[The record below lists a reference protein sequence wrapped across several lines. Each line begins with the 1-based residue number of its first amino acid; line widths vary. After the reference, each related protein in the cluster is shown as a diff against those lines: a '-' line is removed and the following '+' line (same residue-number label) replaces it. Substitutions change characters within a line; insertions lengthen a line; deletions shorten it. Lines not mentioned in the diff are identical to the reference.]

1 MTLAN
6 INLSVHTFNILVDAF
21 CKEVKEAK
29 NLLSFDDE
37 RSYLYVYK
45 EYDLREPMHGHVDL

>member
-1 MTLAN
+1 M
-6 INLSVHTFNILVDAF
+6 VDAF

-45 EYDLREPMHGHVDL
+45 EHDLREPMHGHVDL